1 MGLVASGAYLHAF
14 STLWG
19 LVQFT
24 EKAPGTEK
32 VEYIDNGLDK
42 VKWALRQVY
51 IRQRNYFFKN
61 ERYTASLKELNL
73 MTKPVEGVTWP
84 PDIMVTLSGWEA
96 ELDWNGESVII
107 RKDGKVW
114 VK

>member
-1 MGLVASGAYLHAF
+1 
-14 STLWG
+14 
-19 LVQFT
+19 
-24 EKAPGTEK
+24 
-32 VEYIDNGLDK
+32 
-42 VKWALRQVY
+42 
-51 IRQRNYFFKN
+51 
-61 ERYTASLKELNL
+61 

>member
-1 MGLVASGAYLHAF
+1 MFSWLFNVILATASADEQLEQSY
-14 STLWG
+14 
-19 LVQFT
+19 
-24 EKAPGTEK
+24 
-32 VEYIDNGLDK
+32 
-42 VKWALRQVY
+42 ALA
-51 IRQRNYFFKN
+51 
-61 ERYTASLKELNL
+61 YTASLKELNL
-73 MTKPVEGVTWP
+73 MTKPVEGVSWP